1 MANRQWH
8 FLSLCTAL
16 VLLLFSL
23 GGEAAPLGQVTDYV
37 FRGDDRDPTAIK
49 KTGGFKPTENTYND
63 QLAFSLHAHIDH
75 TQGDTAYVSTS
86 KSFGVAVQFATTEG
100 WVYRVHRLGN
110 MIDTNAALRDP
121 PAAEQQEFAALGG
134 VPYDAIEG
142 WWQVPK
148 TLDVPEFSEDQAKEL
163 DRDYAAKYQNN
174 FIQNPDF
181 NFEKYKN
188 EQVQGPGE
196 DVDVLASMPE
206 EDPNKWDDTYWEGLR
221 NTDFKTSALSFMN
234 KHASSLGWKANQQF
248 PLALWEEGS
257 GEPPAKKPKVEETAG
272 PSGQTVPAST
282 APKYVFYG
290 DYLWPAEAKR
300 QGGFLTPADSLAT
313 IRNPPV
319 TAYTLNTHLNRD
331 KLKLHPETY
340 FVAAHQTFGAAAK
353 EAVKKAAKF
362 GGQFDPVVYLVHA
375 TPHMFKVGNELAV
388 PGGMVW
394 GQVRGWTQVP
404 RDYALPEK
412 TPKTK
417 QELHEHFEKAYKAKP
432 KVVFQKNPDYDS
444 KFDQYTATEKEQPQ
458 LVGSRKASREL
469 TNFMKEHGSAV
480 GFQDKFPLFTAPK
493 VITGEASAA
502 AKNVEPAPHEE
513 EGVLEQVWDFVKAH
527 AVAIALLPAVAA
539 LNLIPGVGEVADAFE
554 FAALSTEAAEGTGLV
569 LEGTTA
575 LEEGAVIGEE
585 GTVAVEEGTTTVE
598 EDVATVEQPDKELEL
613 PDVPTDPIEEDL
625 NLPDV
630 PTHPIEEDLNL
641 PDVPTD
647 PIEVPEAVP
656 ADKVALKAD

>member
-1 MANRQWH
+1 MANREWH

-37 FRGDDRDPTAIK
+37 FRGDDRDPAAIK

-86 KSFGVAVQFATTEG
+86 KSFGVAVQFATTGG

-110 MIDTNAALRDP
+110 MIDTNEALRDP
-121 PAAEQQEFAALGG
+121 PAPEQQEFAALGG

-142 WWQVPK
+142 WWQVPN
-148 TLDVPEFSEDQAKEL
+148 TLDVPEFSEDQAREL
-163 DRDYAAKYQNN
+163 DRDYAAKYQSN

-181 NFEKYKN
+181 NFDKYKN

-206 EDPNKWDDTYWEGLR
+206 EDPNNWDDAYWDGLR
-221 NTDFKTSALSFMN
+221 NTPFKDSALSFMN
-234 KHASSLGWKANQQF
+234 KHASSLGWKSDRQF

-257 GEPPAKKPKVEETAG
+257 GEPPAKETAG

-282 APKYVFYG
+282 ARKYVFYG

-331 KLKLHPETY
+331 KLQPHPETY

-375 TPHMFKVGNELAV
+375 TPNMFKVGNELAV
-388 PGGMVW
+388 PGGMLW
-394 GQVRGWTQVP
+394 QQVRGWTQVP

-412 TPKTK
+412 TPTRK
-417 QELHEHFEKAYKAKP
+417 QELHEDFEKAYKAKP

-458 LVGSRKASREL
+458 LLDSRKAPREL
-469 TNFMKEHGSAV
+469 INFMKEHGSAV
-480 GFQDKFPLFTAPK
+480 GFQDKFPLFTVPK

-513 EGVLEQVWDFVKAH
+513 EGGVEKVWDFIKGH

-539 LNLIPGVGEVADAFE
+539 LNWIPGVGEVADAFE

-569 LEGTTA
+569 LEGTAA

-585 GTVAVEEGTTTVE
+585 GTVAVEEGVTTVE
-598 EDVATVEQPDKELEL
+598 EDVATVETPDKELEL

-625 NLPDV
+625 DF
-630 PTHPIEEDLNL
+630 

-647 PIEVPEAVP
+647 PIEVPEKVP
-656 ADKVALKAD
+656 GDKIALES